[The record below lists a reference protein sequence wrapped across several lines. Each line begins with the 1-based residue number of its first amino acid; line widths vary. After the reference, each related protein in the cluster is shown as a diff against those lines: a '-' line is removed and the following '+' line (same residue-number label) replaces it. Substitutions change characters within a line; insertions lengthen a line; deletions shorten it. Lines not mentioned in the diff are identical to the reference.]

1 MSRFSLPVLM
11 IVWAASGTS
20 VLAQSPAPAST
31 NSPVRS
37 ATIAKA
43 TPTPSIEPSRPPTT
57 AELVESLT
65 PTDIQTAISLLKKN
79 FTNSDAVDETQLNRA
94 MLQGLLVRLSK
105 GLVLLPAK
113 PAGGAETPAP
123 FYAELLE
130 GHVGYIR
137 PGTIA
142 APNLQALDKKLADFA
157 AKRADALILDLRA
170 SDSGDFTTAAEFGK
184 RFVAKG
190 KPLFSL
196 RKQGKQDRAFVS
208 ERDPAYSGLIV
219 VLADE
224 DTAGPAEALA
234 AALRSDDKALLIGQ
248 PTAGGGVEY
257 SDLPLP
263 SGKVLRVAVS
273 ECVGADGHAL
283 YPEGVKPDLPV
294 EMSGMDKR
302 QIFRGSQGKGIA
314 QFTQEMERPHMNE
327 AALIAGTNPELES
340 SEQRR
345 MRAQANALIDP
356 VLQRALDLITSLEI
370 YQKR

>member
-1 MSRFSLPVLM
+1 MSRISLPVLV
-11 IVWAASGTS
+11 IIGAASG
-20 VLAQSPAPAST
+20 VNGWAQSPTTASPGTPVKSATVVKAAST
-31 NSPVRS
+31 SSAEQSRS
-37 ATIAKA
+37 A
-43 TPTPSIEPSRPPTT
+43 PTGD
-57 AELVESLT
+57 LLESLT
-65 PTDIQTAISLLKKN
+65 PADVQTAIALLKKN
-79 FTNSDAVDETQLNRA
+79 FTNSEALDDTQLNRA

-113 PAGGAETPAP
+113 STGAAETPTP

-130 GHVGYIR
+130 NHVGYIR
-137 PGTIA
+137 PGTMS

-157 AKRADALILDLRA
+157 AKKADALIIDLRA
-170 SDSGDFTTAAEFGK
+170 SDTGDFATAAEFAK
-184 RFVAKG
+184 RFIAKG
-190 KPLFSL
+190 KTLFSL
-196 RKQGKQDRAFVS
+196 RKQGKQERTFMSD
-208 ERDPAYSGLIV
+208 RDPAYSGLIV

-224 DTAGPAEALA
+224 DTVGPAEALV
-234 AALRSDDKALLIGQ
+234 AALRSYDKALIIGQ

-263 SGKVLRVAVS
+263 SGKILRVAVA
-273 ECVGADGHAL
+273 ECTGADGRAL
-283 YPEGVKPDLPV
+283 YPNSLKPDLSV
-294 EMSGMDKR
+294 EMSGVDKR
-302 QIFRGSQGKGIA
+302 QIFRASVNKGIA
-314 QFTQEMERPHMNE
+314 QFTHEMERPHLNE

>member
-1 MSRFSLPVLM
+1 MSRISLPVLVM
-11 IVWAASGTS
+11 FCAASGANA
-20 VLAQSPAPAST
+20 LAQSPAPAST
-31 NSPVRS
+31 NTPVRS
-37 ATIAKA
+37 AGVAA
-43 TPTPSIEPSRPPTT
+43 AASTPSAESGRASAT
-57 AELVESLT
+57 AELLESLT
-65 PTDIQTAISLLKKN
+65 PVDIQTAISLVRKN
-79 FTNSDAVDETQLNRA
+79 FTNSEALDEAQLNRA

-113 PAGGAETPAP
+113 ANAGAETPTP

-137 PGTIA
+137 PGA
-142 APNLQALDKKLADFA
+142 MLAPNLQALDKKLADLA
-157 AKRADALILDLRA
+157 AKKADALIIDLRT
-170 SDSGDFTTAAEFGK
+170 SDAGEFATAAEFGK

-196 RKQGKQDRAFVS
+196 RKQGKQDRSFVS
-208 ERDPAYSGLIV
+208 DRDPSYTGLIV

-234 AALRSDDKALLIGQ
+234 VALRTDDKALLIGQ

-263 SGKVLRVAVS
+263 SGKILRVAVA
-273 ECVGADGHAL
+273 ECVGADGRTL
-283 YPEGVKPDLPV
+283 YPQGVKPDLPV
-294 EMSGMDKR
+294 EMSAVDKR
-302 QIFRGSQGKGIA
+302 QIFRASSGKGIA
-314 QFTQEMERPHMNE
+314 QFIHEMERPHLNE

-345 MRAQANALIDP
+345 IRAQANALIDP